1 MGRMLKLMGNAS
13 PTRQEAFLTL
23 MERGMRRGEVGGR
36 ARFTDS
42 QTPAELQWSSLP
54 PWNFSHPS
62 CLPSF
67 FPFTAL
73 QHHSQAFAFLL
84 SAPPP
89 KGSHRLAFN
98 TSSRPL
104 SVSLSDSTNPL
115 LLATL
120 PSCLFAFT
128 ALAETLAR
136 IKIIFYISSYVSVC
150 ASGPSL
156 LCLWVLLFAVNYIRS
171 ETLLHSWRSILTF
184 SKSSKMD
191 EWQKKS

>member
-1 MGRMLKLMGNAS
+1 MLQRFIVPAFCKILFCFASRLHRAQNNNSTRYYGEGLMGRMLKLMGNAS

-73 QHHSQAFAFLL
+73 QHRSQAFAFLL
-84 SAPPP
+84 SAPPRP
-89 KGSHRLAFN
+89 PQNTLTDWPLTPPPGLSLFRYQTLLTHSFLPPSPHAF
-98 TSSRPL
+98 
-104 SVSLSDSTNPL
+104 SLSQ
-115 LLATL
+115 
-120 PSCLFAFT
+120 
-128 ALAETLAR
+128 
-136 IKIIFYISSYVSVC
+136 
-150 ASGPSL
+150 
-156 LCLWVLLFAVNYIRS
+156 LWV
-171 ETLLHSWRSILTF
+171 
-184 SKSSKMD
+184 
-191 EWQKKS
+191 